1 MEYFFSQTQR
11 PSAGVHIT
19 IFYANDIVISR
30 SQLIEFWK
38 VIKSDNYNPWI
49 SDDLCKLYEEN
60 SVRYENKFKLVAF
73 GIRGQVARI
82 HRGFFDEFIVELKC
96 NESLVSELAVV
107 YPSKISEAM
116 KNELMKLNI
125 GDYFEALV
133 VGRSSWYYVD
143 IPFWNSNGTYRT
155 EP

>member
-1 MEYFFSQTQR
+1 MEYFVSQPQR

-30 SQLIEFWK
+30 SQLTEFWK
-38 VIKSDNYNPWI
+38 VTKSDNYNPWI

>member
-1 MEYFFSQTQR
+1 MEYFVSQPQR

-30 SQLIEFWK
+30 SQLTEFWK